1 MYVRESTIVGYAYRA
16 DLWCGP
22 CVRGELRHRH
32 PVTLGN
38 YLCTYDQECTLDEWV
53 DMAASRLGVDRQDEY
68 TFDSDDFPKIVTLG
82 HLDFHS
88 NEDLDECGE
97 CGERLGV

>member
-16 DLWCGP
+16 DLWCEECMEELLG
-22 CVRGELRHRH
+22 RGITVKNWAVGLKPGSAE
-32 PVTLGN
+32 VM
-38 YLCTYDQECTLDEWV
+38 LD
-53 DMAASRLGVDRQDEY
+53 DLFATLGVDRQDEY

-97 CGERLGV
+97 CGERLGA

>member
-16 DLWCGP
+16 DLWCEACLREEPRIVQDIKPAPNG
-22 CVRGELRHRH
+22 CVSLSAELM
-32 PVTLGN
+32 
-38 YLCTYDQECTLDEWV
+38 LD
-53 DMAASRLGVDRQDEY
+53 MLASRNGIDRNDEY
-68 TFDSDDFPKIVTLG
+68 SFDSDDFPKIVTLG